1 MPTTEQVMQALRR
14 VIDPELGRDIVSLGM
29 VRDVQVEGDRVSLT
43 VVLTTPACPLTER
56 IEADIRAALQALPG
70 VRAVDLRLSA
80 QVPAHARLQT
90 IEGLSI
96 KNIVAVGSGKGGV
109 GKSTVAANLA
119 VALAGMG
126 AMVGLMDAD
135 VYGPNIPEM
144 LGVSRIPAPRDNKI
158 LPAVAYGVRVMSLG
172 FLLPPDQPVIWRG
185 PMLHSAVRQF
195 LTDVD
200 WGLLDYLVVDLPP
213 GTGDVAISLAQLAP
227 VTGAVVVTTPQ
238 GVALSDVGRA
248 VRMFE
253 RLEVP
258 VLGVVEN
265 MSGFVCPHCGKVT
278 EIFGKDGGRRLAER
292 MGVPFLGSVPLDPRV
307 VEGGEKGR
315 PIVIAAPD
323 SPGAQALR
331 AIAQQVA
338 ARISVL
344 HLGELAPSGVSSTS

>member
-1 MPTTEQVMQALRR
+1 MITSEQVLDVLRR
-14 VIDPELGRDIVSLGM
+14 VKDPELGRDIVSLGM
-29 VRDVQVEGDRVSLT
+29 VREVRVEGDRVALT

-56 IEADIRAALQALPG
+56 IEADIREALQALPG
-70 VRAVDLRLSA
+70 VRAVDLRMTA
-80 QVPAHARLQT
+80 QVPSHARLQT
-90 IEGLSI
+90 IEGLTI
-96 KNIVAVGSGKGGV
+96 KNILAVGSGKGGV

-126 AMVGLMDAD
+126 AVVGLMDAD

-144 LGVSRIPAPRDNKI
+144 LGVSRIPAPRDNRI
-158 LPAVAYGVRVMSLG
+158 IPAVAYGVRVMSLG

-213 GTGDVAISLAQLAP
+213 GTGDVAISLAQLVP

-238 GVALSDVGRA
+238 GVSVSDVGRA

-253 RLEVP
+253 RLEIP

-265 MSGFVCPHCGKVT
+265 MSGFVCPHCGQVT

-307 VEGGEKGR
+307 VAGGEAGR
-315 PIVIAAPD
+315 PVVIAYPD
-323 SPGAQALR
+323 SPAAQALR

-344 HLGELAPSGVSSTS
+344 NLQEPAMRTSPA

>member
-1 MPTTEQVMQALRR
+1 MPTVEQIMQALRR

-126 AMVGLMDAD
+126 AVVGLMDAD

-213 GTGDVAISLAQLAP
+213 GTGDAAISLAQLAP

-265 MSGFVCPHCGKVT
+265 MSGFVCPHCGNVT

-323 SPGAQALR
+323 SPAAQALR

-344 HLGELAPSGVSSTS
+344 HFGEPVSSRISPAG

>member
-1 MPTTEQVMQALRR
+1 MITSEQVLDVLRR
-14 VIDPELGRDIVSLGM
+14 VKDPELGRDIVSLGM
-29 VRDVQVEGDRVSLT
+29 VREVRVEGDRVALT

-56 IEADIRAALQALPG
+56 IEADIREALQALPG
-70 VRAVDLRLSA
+70 VRAVDLRMTA
-80 QVPAHARLQT
+80 QVPSHARLQT
-90 IEGLSI
+90 IEGLTI
-96 KNIVAVGSGKGGV
+96 KNILAVGSGKGGV
-109 GKSTVAANLA
+109 GKSTMAANLA

-126 AMVGLMDAD
+126 AVVGLMDAD

-144 LGVSRIPAPRDNKI
+144 LGVSRIPAPRDNRI
-158 LPAVAYGVRVMSLG
+158 IPAVAYGVRVMSLG

-213 GTGDVAISLAQLAP
+213 GTGDVAISLAQLVP

-238 GVALSDVGRA
+238 GVSVSDVGRA

-253 RLEVP
+253 RLEIP

-265 MSGFVCPHCGKVT
+265 MSGFVCPHCGQVT

-307 VEGGEKGR
+307 VAGGEAGR
-315 PIVIAAPD
+315 PVVIAYPD
-323 SPGAQALR
+323 SPAAQALR

-344 HLGELAPSGVSSTS
+344 NLQEPAMRTSPA

>member
-1 MPTTEQVMQALRR
+1 MVTQEQVLEALRK
-14 VIDPELGRDIVSLGM
+14 VKDPELGRDVVSLGM
-29 VRDVQVEGDRVSLT
+29 VREVRVEGDRVALT

-70 VRAVDLRLSA
+70 VREVALQLTA
-80 QVPAHARLQT
+80 QVPAHARLQA
-90 IEGLSI
+90 IEGLRV

-126 AMVGLMDAD
+126 AAVGLMDAD

-144 LGVSRIPAPRDNKI
+144 LGVSRIPAPRDQKI
-158 LPAVAYGVRVMSLG
+158 IPAVAYGVRVMSLG

-265 MSGFVCPHCGKVT
+265 MSGFVCPHCGHVT
-278 EIFGKDGGRRLAER
+278 AIFGQEGGRRLAER

-307 VEGGEKGR
+307 VEGGEAGR
-315 PIVIAAPD
+315 PVVIAYPD
-323 SPGAQALR
+323 SPAAQALR

-344 HLGELAPSGVSSTS
+344 HLQEPATQVSPA

>member
-1 MPTTEQVMQALRR
+1 MVTSEQVLNVLRR
-14 VIDPELGRDIVSLGM
+14 VKDPELGRDIVSLGM
-29 VRDVQVEGDRVSLT
+29 VREVTVEGDRVALT

-70 VRAVDLRLSA
+70 VRTVDLRLTA

-90 IEGLSI
+90 MEGLTI
-96 KNIVAVGSGKGGV
+96 KNILAVGSGKGGV

-126 AMVGLMDAD
+126 AVVGLMDAD

-144 LGVSRIPAPRDNKI
+144 LGVSRIPAPRDNRI
-158 LPAVAYGVRVMSLG
+158 IPAVAYGVRVMSLG

-213 GTGDVAISLAQLAP
+213 GTGDVAISLAQLVP

-238 GVALSDVGRA
+238 GVSVSDVGRA

-265 MSGFVCPHCGKVT
+265 MSGFVCPHCGQVT

-307 VEGGEKGR
+307 VEGGEAGR
-315 PIVIAAPD
+315 PVVIAYPD
-323 SPGAQALR
+323 SPAAQALR
-331 AIAQQVA
+331 AIAQQIA
-338 ARISVL
+338 ARISIL
-344 HLGELAPSGVSSTS
+344 NLQEPATHTSPP

>member
-1 MPTTEQVMQALRR
+1 MVTTEQVMQALRR
-14 VIDPELGRDIVSLGM
+14 VMDPELGRDIVSLGM

-56 IEADIRAALQALPG
+56 IEADIRATLQALPG
-70 VRAVDLRLSA
+70 VREVNLRMSA
-80 QVPAHARLQT
+80 QVPAHARLQA
-90 IEGLSI
+90 IEGLTI
-96 KNIVAVGSGKGGV
+96 KNILAVGSGKGGV

-126 AMVGLMDAD
+126 AVVGLMDAD

-158 LPAVAYGVRVMSLG
+158 IPAVAYGVRVMSLG

-200 WGLLDYLVVDLPP
+200 WGWLDYLVVDLPP
-213 GTGDVAISLAQLAP
+213 GTGDVAISLAQLVP

-238 GVALSDVGRA
+238 GVSLSDVGRA

-315 PIVIAAPD
+315 PIVIADPE
-323 SPGAQALR
+323 SPAARALR

-344 HLGELAPSGVSSTS
+344 HLREPAPSEVSSPG

>member
-1 MPTTEQVMQALRR
+1 MTTREQVLSALRGVR
-14 VIDPELGRDIVSLGM
+14 DPELGRDIVSLGM
-29 VRDVQVEGDRVSLT
+29 VREVVVEGDRVALN
-43 VVLTTPACPLTER
+43 VALTTPACPLSER
-56 IEADIRAALQALPG
+56 IEADIRAAIQALPG
-70 VRAVDLRLSA
+70 VREVEIRLTA
-80 QVPAHARLQT
+80 EVPAHARLQT
-90 IEGLSI
+90 IEGLRI
-96 KNIVAVGSGKGGV
+96 KNILAVGSGKGGV

-144 LGVSRIPAPRDNKI
+144 LGVKRIPAPQGDKI

-213 GTGDVAISLAQLAP
+213 GTGDVALSLAQLAP

-238 GVALSDVGRA
+238 GVSLSDVGRA

-265 MSGFVCPHCGKVT
+265 MSGFVCPHCGTVT
-278 EIFGKDGGRRLAER
+278 AIFGQDGGRQLAER
-292 MGVPFLGSVPLDPRV
+292 MGVPFLGRVPLDPRV
-307 VEGGEKGR
+307 VESGEVGR
-315 PIVIAAPD
+315 PVVITHPD
-323 SPGAQALR
+323 SPAAQALR
-331 AIAQQVA
+331 DIARQIA
-338 ARISVL
+338 ARVSVL
-344 HLGELAPSGVSSTS
+344 NLSEPVPQASRS

>member
-1 MPTTEQVMQALRR
+1 MITSEQVLDVLRR
-14 VIDPELGRDIVSLGM
+14 VKDPELGRDIVSLGM
-29 VRDVQVEGDRVSLT
+29 VREVRVEGDRVALT

-56 IEADIRAALQALPG
+56 IEADIREALQALPE
-70 VRAVDLRLSA
+70 VRAIDVHMTA
-80 QVPAHARLQT
+80 QVPSHARLQT
-90 IEGLSI
+90 IEGLTI
-96 KNIVAVGSGKGGV
+96 KNILAVGSGKGGV

-126 AMVGLMDAD
+126 AVVGLMDAD

-144 LGVSRIPAPRDNKI
+144 LGVSRIPAPRDNRI
-158 LPAVAYGVRVMSLG
+158 IPAVAYGVRVMSMG

-213 GTGDVAISLAQLAP
+213 GTGDVAISLAQLAS

-238 GVALSDVGRA
+238 GVAVSDVGRA

-265 MSGFVCPHCGKVT
+265 MSGFVCPHCEQVT

-292 MGVPFLGSVPLDPRV
+292 IGVPFLGSVPLDPRV
-307 VEGGEKGR
+307 VAGGEAGR
-315 PIVIAAPD
+315 PIVIAHPD
-323 SPGAQALR
+323 SHAARALR

-344 HLGELAPSGVSSTS
+344 NLQGTAVRTSSA

>member
-1 MPTTEQVMQALRR
+1 MATREQILDALRR
-14 VIDPELGRDIVSLGM
+14 VRDPELGRDIVSLGM
-29 VRDVQVEGDRVSLT
+29 VRDVVVEGDRVSLT

-56 IEADIRAALQALPG
+56 IEADIRSALLAMPG
-70 VRAVDLRLSA
+70 VREVDLRWTA
-80 QVPAHARLQT
+80 EVPAHARLRT
-90 IEGLSI
+90 IEGLTV
-96 KNIVAVGSGKGGV
+96 KNILAVGSGKGGV

-126 AMVGLMDAD
+126 AVVGLMDAD

-144 LGVSRIPAPRDNKI
+144 LGVKRIPAPRDNKI
-158 LPAVAYGVRVMSLG
+158 IPAVAYGVRVMSLG

-195 LTDVD
+195 LNDVD

-213 GTGDVAISLAQLAP
+213 GTGDVAISLAQLVP

-238 GVALSDVGRA
+238 AVALSDVGRA

-265 MSGFVCPHCGKVT
+265 MSGFVCPHCGQVT
-278 EIFGKDGGRRLAER
+278 EIFGRDGGQQLAER
-292 MGVPFLGSVPLDPRV
+292 MGVPFLGRIPLDPRV
-307 VEGGEKGR
+307 REGGDAGR
-315 PIVIAAPD
+315 PVVIAHPE
-323 SPGAQALR
+323 SPAAQALR
-331 AIAQQVA
+331 DIARQIA
-338 ARISVL
+338 ARVSVL
-344 HLGELAPSGVSSTS
+344 NLGEPTPQAARS